1 MPHVSGHN
9 PGSSGV
15 GKSLRPRVRPRT
27 VPVDAFPKND
37 NPVARQGGGGGPKGG
52 GPARIDPTTKVGQS
66 FVQKYNTDGRYG
78 YYNTNPNHEKYAL
91 GEYVPA
97 FRDMMD
103 GGGYDTNDTF
113 FKGAG
118 PISALLNVAKI
129 APYGQSQ
136 TPREQI
142 GYRDITDMGDR
153 GGPQHS
159 GGEFEGGGM
168 ISMAGN
174 LMDKLSGREP
184 TPKTRYYEGPQTVG
198 LIVPNEATPAPVTSP
213 EVALGRFEQP
223 DARDTRASY
232 SGGMVRR
239 PVRVSYTDDEM
250 GLPGVPVDRGV
261 VEVGPVTPII
271 TNTGFDAYGVGTG
284 ENLEMLGQG
293 LMTQND
299 MAANAPAMTDMN
311 PSAFSAAEATVMEL
325 MGEQEYMD
333 LTPDMRKSVVE
344 RFMALRSGTDLQ

>member
-9 PGSSGV
+9 PGSSGIP
-15 GKSLRPRVRPRT
+15 KSLRPRVRPKT
-27 VPVDAFPKND
+27 VPGPAFPKND

-52 GPARIDPTTKVGQS
+52 GPARIDPTTEVGQS

-129 APYGQSQ
+129 RPYGQSE

-142 GYRDITDMGDR
+142 GFRDFTDMTDR

-174 LMDKLSGREP
+174 LMDKLSGREA
-184 TPKTRYYEGPQTVG
+184 TPKTRYYEGPQSVG
-198 LIVPNEATPAPVTSP
+198 LMKTQPVASATVVNTNPNPQELSMVPFNNVTPLTQYNTADMMTSP
-213 EVALGRFEQP
+213 
-223 DARDTRASY
+223 
-232 SGGMVRR
+232 
-239 PVRVSYTDDEM
+239 DELTIPM
-250 GLPGVPVDRGV
+250 
-261 VEVGPVTPII
+261 
-271 TNTGFDAYGVGTG
+271 
-284 ENLEMLGQG
+284 
-293 LMTQND
+293 
-299 MAANAPAMTDMN
+299 MN
-311 PSAFSAAEATVMEL
+311 NMSAAAVDTIGVSETPQQRLERFNRLMLTVPDDVSVDDHSR
-325 MGEQEYMD
+325 YMD
-333 LTPDMRKSVVE
+333 YILE
-344 RFMALRSGTDLQ
+344 QNGTLPYAEYSR

>member
-1 MPHVSGHN
+1 MPHVPGHN
-9 PGSSGV
+9 PGSSNINR
-15 GKSLRPRVRPRT
+15 SLRPRKRPK
-27 VPVDAFPKND
+27 VVSAAAFPNND

-52 GPARIDPTTKVGQS
+52 GPARIDPTTELGQS

-78 YYNTNPNHEKYAL
+78 YYNTNPNHQKYAL

-103 GGGYDTNDTF
+103 GGGSDTNDTF

-118 PISALLNVAKI
+118 PISTLLNVAKI
-129 APYGQSQ
+129 APYGQSE

-142 GYRDITDMGDR
+142 GFRDFADMTDR

-159 GGEFEGGGM
+159 GGQFEGGGM

-174 LMDKLSGREP
+174 LMDKLSGREA
-184 TPKTRYYEGPQTVG
+184 TPKTRYYPGPETVG
-198 LIVPNEATPAPVTSP
+198 LMAPNEATPAPVTFP

-223 DARDTRASY
+223 NARNTRASY

-239 PVRVSYTDDEM
+239 PVRVSYTDDEL

-261 VEVGPVTPII
+261 VEVGPVTPLQVQP
-271 TNTGFDAYGVGTG
+271 GFDAYGVSIG
-284 ENLEMLGQG
+284 EPMLEMGQG
-293 LMTQND
+293 TITNNEVGQL
-299 MAANAPAMTDMN
+299 AAARQ
-311 PSAFSAAEATVMEL
+311 TVMEM
-325 MGEQEYMD
+325 MGEDAFEKLD
-333 LTPDMRKSVVE
+333 ADMQDSIVK
-344 RFMALRSGTDLQ
+344 RFMSLRSGTDLQ

>member
-9 PGSSGV
+9 PGSSGI
-15 GKSLRPRVRPRT
+15 GKSLRPRVRSRT
-27 VPVDAFPKND
+27 VPGPAFPKND

-52 GPARIDPTTKVGQS
+52 GPARIDPTTELGQS

-129 APYGQSQ
+129 RPYGQSE

-142 GYRDITDMGDR
+142 GFRDFTDMTDR

-174 LMDKLSGREP
+174 LMDKLSGREA
-184 TPKTRYYEGPQTVG
+184 TPKTRYYEGPQSVG
-198 LIVPNEATPAPVTSP
+198 LMKTQPAASAAVVNTNPNPQELSMVPFNN
-213 EVALGRFEQP
+213 
-223 DARDTRASY
+223 
-232 SGGMVRR
+232 
-239 PVRVSYTDDEM
+239 
-250 GLPGVPVDRGV
+250 
-261 VEVGPVTPII
+261 VTPL
-271 TNTGFDAYGVGTG
+271 TQYNTAD
-284 ENLEMLGQG
+284 M
-293 LMTQND
+293 MTRPD
-299 MAANAPAMTDMN
+299 ELTIPMMN
-311 PSAFSAAEATVMEL
+311 NMSAAAVDTIGVAETPQQRLERFNRLMLTVPDDVSVDDHSR
-325 MGEQEYMD
+325 YMD
-333 LTPDMRKSVVE
+333 YILE
-344 RFMALRSGTDLQ
+344 QNGTLPYAEYSR